1 MKLDNS
7 HREFDDLIRE
17 KLMGSHEEPE
27 LLLWKRLQDQ
37 MRYNDEKQR
46 NRKRMIF
53 MLSSL
58 LIGISIGL
66 LTLLANWPIGRD
78 AKPVQVSSANQHLVS
93 SVKLKKVTSQ
103 KKANSTRDE
112 GIGQTT
118 QSDVVITPSLENHV
132 SEETTQGSPVQ
143 DANLANINGRNA
155 TPEMTNDS
163 PSIEN
168 TANAVSQDAEQFEKS
183 EMETAEVIN
192 HVDVSN
198 AGNQQEEIKEAEVAA
213 EMEVQIL
220 PVKPDLGPMTSLNLS
235 KFSLW
240 MNLNPAYSY
249 RTVTDKS
256 TIMGPS
262 TAHFNNAEQGKTN
275 FNVGFG
281 AAYAIRPMI
290 TVRSGVQ
297 LMSYQSVYAVSNFSV
312 PVDTAANRLAIE
324 SVYGSYSVSAKDFH
338 HKFQQD
344 PEEYEFN
351 QEDSTALS
359 LTFSNEQTIRILQI
373 PLTVEFG
380 IQQGKMRYVAGAGLV
395 YGLVSKSSANL
406 SVEGFHPILSNNAN
420 MFTRSTMS
428 GAIHFGVEYALSS
441 KLSFRATPSFS
452 YMLTKMNQSSSRS
465 THGFWGGLDLG
476 LRFGL

>member
-1 MKLDNS
+1 
-7 HREFDDLIRE
+7 
-17 KLMGSHEEPE
+17 MGSHEEPE
-27 LLLWKRLQDQ
+27 SLLWKRLQDQ

-46 NRKRMIF
+46 NRKRIIF

-66 LTLLANWPIGRD
+66 LTLLANWPMGRD
-78 AKPVQVSSANQHLVS
+78 AKPVQSRSTIQQLES
-93 SVKLKKVTSQ
+93 PMKSRKVNAQ
-103 KKANSTRDE
+103 KKSNGTRDE
-112 GIGQTT
+112 RIGQTT
-118 QSDVVITPSLENHV
+118 QVDVVIAPSVEKHV
-132 SEETTQGSPVQ
+132 SEVSTQGSLVQ
-143 DANLANINGRNA
+143 DANRVKNNGRNA
-155 TPEMTNDS
+155 APEMTNDA

-168 TANAVSQDAEQFEKS
+168 TANAVSQEAEQFEKS
-183 EMETAEVIN
+183 ETETAEVIN
-192 HVDVSN
+192 PAEVSN
-198 AGNQQEEIKEAEVAA
+198 VGNQQKEINNEAVAT
-213 EMEVQIL
+213 EMEVRIL
-220 PVKPDLGPMTSLNLS
+220 PVKPDLGPMSSPNLS

-249 RTVTDKS
+249 RTVADKS
-256 TIMGPS
+256 TITGPS
-262 TAHFNNAEQGKTN
+262 TAHFNSAEQGKTN

-297 LMSYQSVYAVSNFSV
+297 WMSYRSVYTATNSSV
-312 PVDTAANRLAIE
+312 PVDTASNRLGIE
-324 SVYGSYSVSAKDFH
+324 SVYGTYYVSEKEFH
-338 HKFQQD
+338 HKFQED

-351 QEDSTALS
+351 QEDSTSLC
-359 LTFSNEQTIRILQI
+359 LTFTNEQAIRILQI

-380 IQQGKMRYVAGAGLV
+380 IQQGKMRYLAGAGLI

-428 GAIHFGVEYALSS
+428 GAIHFGVEYALTS
-441 KLSFRATPSFS
+441 KLLFRATPSFS
-452 YMLTKMNQSSSRS
+452 YMLTKMNQSSNRS